1 MLESYVNTIGI
12 GVIFLKSLEGI
23 VDRSRKITIEY
34 GPADKKIL
42 LKSEIAEM
50 GDEEMFVYIPIHKG
64 KYFLLNKLKKLKMI
78 YVNSKKNVYSITGR
92 VDGMFKVDGIP
103 CYRVIDIEEKM
114 KVQRR
119 NFFRFPLLIDGEI
132 IFEDSAEAL
141 VVKDL
146 SAGGLCGI
154 IKKTVEVGTEI
165 GVMIPIEGKTL
176 KLQSEVLS
184 CNLMKDSL
192 YKHLI
197 RLKFTNITDSERKI
211 ILNKLFDEQRKMKRK
226 GLESRMG

>member
-1 MLESYVNTIGI
+1 M
-12 GVIFLKSLEGI
+12 KSLEDI

-34 GPADKKIL
+34 GSADKKL
-42 LKSEIAEM
+42 SLKSEIAEM
-50 GDEEMFVYIPIHKG
+50 GEDEMYIYIPIHKG
-64 KYFLLNKLKKLKMI
+64 KYFLMNKLKKLKMI
-78 YVNSKKNVYSITGR
+78 YVNSKKNVYSITGKI
-92 VDGMFKVDGIP
+92 DGMFKVDGIP
-103 CYRVIDIEEKM
+103 CYKIIDIEEKM

-119 NFFRFPLLIDGEI
+119 NFFRFPLLIDGEAVV
-132 IFEDSAEAL
+132 EEALESL

-154 IKKTVEVGTEI
+154 IKKTVDVGSEI
-165 GVMIPIEGKTL
+165 SVMLPMGSRML
-176 KLQSEVLS
+176 NLQSEVLS

-197 RLKFTNITDSERKI
+197 RLKFIDITDSERKI
-211 ILNKLFDEQRKMKRK
+211 ILNRLFEEQRKMKRK